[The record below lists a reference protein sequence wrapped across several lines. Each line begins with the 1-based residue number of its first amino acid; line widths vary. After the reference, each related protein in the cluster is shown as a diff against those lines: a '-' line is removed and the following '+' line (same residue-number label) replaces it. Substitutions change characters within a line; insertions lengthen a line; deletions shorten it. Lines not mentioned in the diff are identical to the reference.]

1 MLIPIKWV
9 CKILIFFFP
18 RLTLQMM
25 KLGILLQFT
34 FQLESKPVLYIVLMD
49 LGKILLSC
57 GFNFFVLQF
66 SAKILIKSILMK

>member
-1 MLIPIKWV
+1 
-9 CKILIFFFP
+9 
-18 RLTLQMM
+18 M

-57 GFNFFVLQF
+57 GFNFFCSTIF
-66 SAKILIKSILMK
+66 SKDID

>member
-1 MLIPIKWV
+1 
-9 CKILIFFFP
+9 
-18 RLTLQMM
+18 MM

-57 GFNFFVLQF
+57 GFNFFVVQF
-66 SAKILIKSILMK
+66 SAKILIKSFLMK